1 VLSSLADGGH
11 DIVIILHSYGGIPG
25 TQAVAGLSKASRL
38 AEGKKGGVI
47 ALVYLCAFLLQKG
60 ESLVSFEGG
69 LNPSYTVIDDHVLPP
84 PLEFCYSNL
93 PAEEAAAWY
102 AMLKPMSLKAWQ
114 SELSYEAY
122 RDVRSTYLIC
132 EADEAIP
139 VKQQERMIRAVG
151 EADGED
157 VVWVE
162 RCGSGHS
169 PMLKCPVRV
178 VEVIRRAA
186 GEIG

>member
-25 TQAVAGLSKASRL
+25 TQAVAGLSKTSRL

-84 PLEFCYSNL
+84 PLEFCYSDL

-102 AMLKPMSLKAWQ
+102 AMLKHMSLKAWQ
-114 SELSYEAY
+114 SELSCEAY

-139 VKQQERMIRAVG
+139 VKQQERMIKAVG

-157 VVWVE
+157 VVRVE

-169 PMLKCPVRV
+169 PMLKCPERV